1 MTRKE
6 QTMTPQSFKAQLR
19 AQGKTVRQWSEE
31 HGFPAT
37 EVYRTLNGI
46 NKGNFGRAHDI
57 LVAAGIKQKHFQKA
71 A

>member
-1 MTRKE
+1 
-6 QTMTPQSFKAQLR
+6 MTPQAFKAQLR

-31 HGFPAT
+31 HGFPVT

-46 NKGNFGRAHDI
+46 NKGYFGRAHDI
-57 LVAAGIKQKHFQKA
+57 LVAAGIKQKPYKEA